1 MPAAVP
7 PPPSEPAPQ
16 KMLYTLKAD
25 AGQSYTSS
33 PVPLTFMFQA
43 KTNFDASSDYF
54 QHKITYDMG
63 KITLARR
70 GAR

>member
-1 MPAAVP
+1 
-7 PPPSEPAPQ
+7 
-16 KMLYTLKAD
+16 MLYTLKAD